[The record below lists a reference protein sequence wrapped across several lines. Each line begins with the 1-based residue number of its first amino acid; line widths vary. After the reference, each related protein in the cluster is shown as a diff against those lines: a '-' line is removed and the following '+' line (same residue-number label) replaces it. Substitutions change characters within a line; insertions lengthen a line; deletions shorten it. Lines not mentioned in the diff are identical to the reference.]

1 MLFYRNTSIIAV
13 KQNKRKK
20 YNLLIKVNKIF
31 SAQNFY
37 LIDDYYNTLFSKNCK
52 HGFVNYCYTAI
63 ILRQITLRHIFVFF

>member
-31 SAQNFY
+31 SA
-37 LIDDYYNTLFSKNCK
+37 KK
-52 HGFVNYCYTAI
+52 
-63 ILRQITLRHIFVFF
+63 FFI